1 MATLTSSLIVQLID
15 RATGP
20 ARGIGAALARL
31 SGQSSRFN
39 RNQMTGAA
47 MARGFAGRL
56 LALGACYVGVDQGIR
71 RTVGAAITFEEA
83 FSDVRK
89 VVNGTD
95 EQLANIKRQIVD
107 MSRVL
112 PTSTEGLSAI
122 FAAAGQS
129 GVPIEELGKFS
140 EMVAKVAVAWDT
152 SESAT
157 SEALAKIKTQL
168 HLSVSEVGLLA
179 DAINYL
185 SNNSAAKASDL
196 VDYEKRIAAMGD
208 MFGFSK
214 EQTLA
219 FGGAMIAAGGETEV
233 AATSFRNMGKALT
246 VGERATKKQR
256 VAFSR
261 LGLDSVKT
269 AKSMQKNALKT
280 TLDVIER
287 IQKLPDWQR
296 ISIAS
301 ALFGD
306 EARALQPVIQNTT
319 ELRRQLGLV
328 GDQANYAGSAYQEYL
343 VRADT
348 TANALAII
356 GNKIKATLMGVGESW
371 LPTIKEAGK
380 GLGDVLDTL
389 GERAGLIDKVSASIK
404 GFLQGLG
411 VDGGV
416 RQTIDALGDLLF
428 GKADGSGAADQLG
441 RLFETFRRGGA
452 AIKDFW
458 EANKDSPIAKFLGEI
473 SGYGFGLFV
482 ASAGIAMVA
491 GAVAKLARA
500 LFVLS
505 GMSAAVS
512 ILKTVASAGA
522 WLTGFPGA
530 AGATAAGSATG
541 AGVSGG
547 GAAATLGKWF
557 SSLKLVGMMGSWASL
572 VQGLGDTPG
581 ETFQDQVENHRK
593 AREALQRALGQDGD
607 KPFSWKRFFL
617 GDAADPNFSLRK
629 QMSMD
634 TGKYMGGQNAG
645 GPDVAAA
652 LRDTIIQTRPTG
664 TQDVKVTNPV
674 RPNVSVSVMVN
685 AQTNASPQA
694 IGDAVGAAVKSQ
706 VEGSFG
712 TTDGGL

>member
-31 SGQSSRFN
+31 NGQSSRFN
-39 RNQMTGAA
+39 RSQMTGVA
-47 MARGFAGRL
+47 MARGFGSRL
-56 LALGACYVGVDQGIR
+56 LALGAGYIGVDQGIR
-71 RTVGAAITFEEA
+71 KTVGAAVTFEEA
-83 FSDVRK
+83 FADVRK

-107 MSRVL
+107 MSKVL
-112 PTSTEGLSAI
+112 PTSTEGLAAI

-129 GVPIEELGKFS
+129 NVPIEEMGKFS

-152 SESAT
+152 SEGET
-157 SEALAKIKTQL
+157 SDALAKIKTQL
-168 HLSVSEVGLLA
+168 RMSVSEIGLLA
-179 DAINYL
+179 DAINHL
-185 SNNSAAKASDL
+185 SNNSAAKAPDL
-196 VDYEKRIAAMGD
+196 VDYEKRIAAMGE
-208 MFGFSK
+208 MFGFTSA
-214 EQTLA
+214 QTLA
-219 FGGAMIAAGGETEV
+219 FGGAMIAAGGETNV

-256 VAFSR
+256 EAFSK

-269 AKSMQKNALKT
+269 AKRMQKDALGT

-287 IQKLPDWQR
+287 IQKLPEWQR
-296 ISIAS
+296 ISMAS

-306 EARALQPVIQNTT
+306 EARALQPVIANTT

-328 GDQANYAGSAYQEYL
+328 GDQTNYAGSAYKEYL

-348 TANALAII
+348 TSNALKII
-356 GNKIKATLMGVGESW
+356 GNKIKATFMGIGESW
-371 LPTIKEAGK
+371 LPTIKEAGA

-389 GERAGLIDKVSASIK
+389 GERSGLIDKVSASVR

-416 RQTIDALGDLLF
+416 RETINAIGDLLF

-441 RLFETFRRGGA
+441 RLFEQFRRGGA
-452 AIKDFW
+452 AIREFW
-458 EANKDSPIAKFLGEI
+458 QANKDSPIVKFLGEI
-473 SGYGFGLFV
+473 SGYGFSLFV

-500 LFVLS
+500 LFILS

-512 ILKTVASAGA
+512 ILKAVASAGA
-522 WLTGFPGA
+522 WLTGFPTGA
-530 AGATAAGSATG
+530 TAGATAAAAGAGTG
-541 AGVSGG
+541 AGVVGG

-557 SSLKLVGMMGSWASL
+557 SSLKLAGTLGAWASL

-581 ETFQDQVENHRK
+581 GTFQEQVENQRK
-593 AREALQRALGQDGD
+593 AREGLQN
-607 KPFSWKRFFL
+607 FNWKRLLF
-617 GDAADPNFSLRK
+617 GAAADPGFSFRDHLK
-629 QMSMD
+629 MD
-634 TGKYMGGQNAG
+634 TAQYMGSGGQ
-645 GPDVAAA
+645 DVAAA
-652 LRDTIIQTRPTG
+652 LRDTIVQTKPTG
-664 TQDVKVTNPV
+664 TQDVKITNPT
-674 RPNVSVSVMVN
+674 RPNVSVSVTVN
-685 AQTNASPQA
+685 ATTNASPEA
-694 IGDAVGAAVKSQ
+694 IGATVGSAVKAE

-712 TTDGGL
+712 ASDGGL